1 MGGTFIMERS
11 LSMELVRITEAAG
24 VAAARWMG
32 RGLKNEADDA
42 ATEAMRT
49 VFDTIPMRGVVV
61 IGEGEMDEAPML
73 YIGEKLGMGHGPEV
87 DVAVDPL
94 EGTNIVAAGGWNAL
108 AVLAIADKGNLL
120 NAPDMYMDKI
130 AVGPEAVG
138 KIDINASVADNLH
151 AVAKA
156 KNKNI
161 EDVVASVLNRDRHK
175 ELIAEIREA
184 GARIKKIND
193 GDVAGAI
200 NTAFDDTG
208 VDILFGVGGAPEGVI
223 AAVALKCLGGEIQG
237 KLLPSNDEERERCK
251 KMGIDVDKVLL
262 MDDLV
267 KGDDAIFAATG
278 VTDGEL
284 LRGVRYKGGY
294 CETHSVVMRSK
305 SGTVRFV
312 EGRHSMKMKPNLV
325 VEE

>member
-1 MGGTFIMERS
+1 MERS

-24 VAAARWMG
+24 VAASRWMG

-49 VFDTIPMRGVVV
+49 VFDTIPMQGVVV

-73 YIGEKLGMGHGPEV
+73 YIGEELGMGHGPEV

-138 KIDINASVADNLH
+138 KIDLNASVADNLH

-156 KNKNI
+156 KNKDI
-161 EDVVASVLNRDRHK
+161 KDVVASVLNRDRHK
-175 ELIAEIREA
+175 ELIVEIREA
-184 GARIKKIND
+184 GARIKMIND

-200 NTAFDDTG
+200 NTAFDETG

-223 AAVALKCLGGEIQG
+223 AAAALKCLGGEIQG
-237 KLLPSNDEERERCK
+237 KLIPSNDEELARCE
-251 KMGIDVDKVLL
+251 KMGIDVNKVLM

-284 LRGVRYKGGY
+284 LRGVRFKGGY

-325 VEE
+325 VED